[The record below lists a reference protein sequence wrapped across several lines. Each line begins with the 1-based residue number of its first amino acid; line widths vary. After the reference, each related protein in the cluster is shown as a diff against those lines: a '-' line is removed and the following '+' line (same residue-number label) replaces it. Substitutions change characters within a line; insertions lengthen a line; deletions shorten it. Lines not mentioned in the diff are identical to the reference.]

1 LIWKEVVPELLVGA
15 VLPRWWDIGQDEL
28 HAAAL
33 YQRTGEELLIASA
46 SDPQLRDKVL
56 SILSDRMTPARL
68 DMTAQAL
75 EQPDTAAKL
84 LPQMMPADTF
94 FLAAEFRSKFPAEAH
109 WGNAGRELDEL
120 ARKNHSHA
128 SIERLS
134 KDFGLPH
141 LALGQSD
148 TCTLLNSGIF
158 PVSGAFD
165 GRLFGES
172 WESSNL
178 YWARLADETGYSPAM
193 LNVLVPDL
201 TRNMVSNIFAT
212 TIDDWPAILRAMEK
226 TGDQFREG
234 RITVHGAGT
243 ITGHGK
249 GTTTGQG
256 AGTVAGQVA
265 SFPTPAAGD
274 GDR

>member
-1 LIWKEVVPELLVGA
+1 M
-15 VLPRWWDIGQDEL
+15 
-28 HAAAL
+28 
-33 YQRTGEELLIASA
+33 IASA
-46 SDPQLRDKVL
+46 SDPQLREKVL
-56 SILSDRMTPARL
+56 GILSDRMTPARL
-68 DMTAQAL
+68 EVTAQAL
-75 EQPDTAAKL
+75 QQPDTATKL
-84 LPQMMPADTF
+84 IPALMPADTF
-94 FLAAEFRSKFPAEAH
+94 FLAAEFRSKFPDEVSH
-109 WGNAGRELDEL
+109 MGTAGRELEAL
-120 ARKNHSHA
+120 AHKDGSHS
-128 SIERLS
+128 SLERLS

-226 TGDQFREG
+226 TGDQFRQ
-234 RITVHGAGT
+234 AGLPCMA
-243 ITGHGK
+243 
-249 GTTTGQG
+249 Q
-256 AGTVAGQVA
+256 A
-265 SFPTPAAGD
+265 
-274 GDR
+274 R